1 MPKGL
6 KLPVGVDATGGL
18 AIVESEEQNQ
28 NVIFSALSDCDNDN
42 AFQQALGIGASMIF
56 DLQDERVRAR
66 IINRVLDVF
75 DSFEAQHRFKLRTET
90 VRWTEDGE
98 NGELTLEFMY
108 HDLESD
114 EEKPFARNF
123 QSTK

>member
-6 KLPVGVDATGGL
+6 KIPFGVDKTGGL
-18 AIVESEEQNQ
+18 AVAESEEQNQ
-28 NVIFSALSDCDNDN
+28 NVIFCALADCDNDN
-42 AFQQALGIGASMIF
+42 AFQQDLGIGTDMIF

-66 IINRVLDVF
+66 IIGRVLDAF
-75 DSFEAQHRFKLRTET
+75 DTFEAQHRFKLRTDSI
-90 VRWTEDGE
+90 RWTEDGE
-98 NGELTLEFMY
+98 TGELKLEFLY

-114 EEKPFARNF
+114 EEQAFARNF